1 MTTYTTREEAIA
13 QEITAALGQYA
24 DEHDIDAIADE
35 VLYWHDEVREDGSI
49 WLPGC
54 GYRRN
59 QEVDF
64 WEVVEKH
71 AL

>member
-1 MTTYTTREEAIA
+1 MTTYTDRNEAIA

-35 VLYWHDEVREDGSI
+35 VLETTGNGYRYQIRED
-49 WLPGC
+49 
-54 GYRRN
+54 
-59 QEVDF
+59 VDF
-64 WEVVEKH
+64 WEIVEKH

>member
-1 MTTYTTREEAIA
+1 MTTYTTRNEAITR
-13 QEITAALGQYA
+13 EITEPLGEYAA
-24 DEHDIDAIADE
+24 EHDIDAIADE

>member
-1 MTTYTTREEAIA
+1 MTTYTTREEAV
-13 QEITAALGQYA
+13 QREIIEPLGEYAA
-24 DEHDIDAIADE
+24 EHDVEAIADA
-35 VLYWHDEVREDGSI
+35 VLYWHDEVRKDGST

-54 GYRRN
+54 GYRLN

-64 WEVVEKH
+64 WEIVEKH

>member
-1 MTTYTTREEAIA
+1 MTTYTDRNEAIA

-35 VLYWHDEVREDGSI
+35 VLETTGEGNGYRYQIRED
-49 WLPGC
+49 
-54 GYRRN
+54 
-59 QEVDF
+59 VDF
-64 WEVVEKH
+64 WEIVEKH